1 MSVENPT
8 TIKPYF
14 RGVKGEADG
23 TWYSI
28 ADKPSGT
35 DVVKIETLMICND
48 RFDEMVVSLAIGSN
62 SAYWMRSK
70 IPAQCTLHVVSAE
83 APDSVPVKV
92 EEPALVGYPNRS
104 YLVSPLTPILVCRIA
119 RQTD

>member
-48 RFDEMVVSLAIGSN
+48 RFDEMVVSLAIGST

-83 APDSVPVKV
+83 AP
-92 EEPALVGYPNRS
+92 L
-104 YLVSPLTPILVCRIA
+104 YLTNDHIYLRADMSTGEDITSEIVNVVVSGLEIIA
-119 RQTD
+119 